1 MIEIENLKPFPKFCY
16 TIGMIPSSY
25 KESLTYEEQLIWFC
39 SFLQDTVIPTVNN
52 NGLAVEELQ
61 NLYVEL
67 KSYVDNYFENLDVQ
81 NEINI
86 KLDTMAENGTLL
98 NLIKPYIDPLFN
110 EQNERISTF
119 ENNVNSQINSMNE
132 LISSVTSGTPLV
144 ASSTSEMTETD
155 RIYVNTSDGK
165 WYYYNGTNWQIG
177 GTYQTTGIG
186 EYSIG
191 LDNLKNEVIN
201 DRYTQNS
208 SNILNPFTCLNNKGI
223 TSATG
228 QISDN
233 NLYWIT
239 DKIYVNNGE
248 YLRCLMSNNYNN
260 SQAKAF
266 PPYKAVYYNN
276 NDEVIEAFTNI
287 NIFHATTD
295 GYFRLQFAQSNIS
308 FIDRFKIVC
317 DKSNSEFL
325 NKSFKNFYPYT
336 FNNKNNIF
344 LNINENDFEN
354 SSKFRLVG
362 LNEITLN
369 DFELG
374 TVYTNNGTEDTAS
387 NRIKSKKI
395 LSFPIGSKI
404 KSDGTVSFRCL
415 FYDNNDNYLNQYTDW
430 LTNEY
435 MFSENKR
442 CIIIGSLNPAT
453 EINDIND
460 WFSHISF
467 KSNIEYIID
476 FIKNYNFIDNN
487 FITYLGEKIN
497 LDNKFYYEPQT
508 FSNLG
513 QDACQYNNKLFIFNS
528 QGKFN
533 VYDLINK
540 TLYGLFDLDENET
553 IKPHCNSAFFGNKKY
568 AEGDLF
574 PILYVNAYNTSGLPL
589 GTLYAH
595 RILFDSTN
603 NEYTT
608 QLIQTIKI
616 GFTNEEIWTIQGD
629 IRPYGNFILN
639 SDTNELYAFTL
650 RGENTRFFKFNMPEI
665 EIGDTILNTNDIIE
679 MFDTEILPYIQGC
692 TYSNN
697 QIFALNGNDSIIQNS
712 SYLNVINLNKKS
724 ITNKIPLSSLMNEP
738 EAIFK
743 YNQSLYIAGF
753 NNFYKFN

>member
-1 MIEIENLKPFPKFCY
+1 MINVENLKPFPKFCY
-16 TIGMIPSSY
+16 TIGMIPTSY

-52 NGLAVEELQ
+52 NGNAVQELQ
-61 NLYVEL
+61 NLYIEL
-67 KSYVDNYFENLDVQ
+67 KSYVDTYFENLDVQ

-86 KLDTMAENGTLL
+86 KLDKMAENGTLL
-98 NLIKPYIDPLFN
+98 NLIKPYINPLFN
-110 EQNERISTF
+110 EQNERISNF
-119 ENNVNSQINSMNE
+119 ENTVNSEINSMNE
-132 LISSVTSGTPLV
+132 LISSVTSGSPLV
-144 ASSTSEMTETD
+144 ASSTSEMTDTN

-165 WYYYNGTNWQIG
+165 WYYYNGTNWVIG
-177 GTYQTTGIG
+177 GTYQSTGIG

-208 SNILNPFTCLNNKGI
+208 SNIFNPFTCLNNKSI
-223 TSATG
+223 TSASG

-239 DKIYVNNGE
+239 DKIYVNEGE
-248 YLRCLMSNNYNN
+248 YLRCLFSDNYYK
-260 SQAKAF
+260 SKAKAF
-266 PPYKAVYYNN
+266 PPYKAAYYNN
-276 NDEVIEAFTNI
+276 NDEVISTSSNI
-287 NIFHATTD
+287 NIFYASSD
-295 GYFRLQFAQSNIS
+295 GYFRLQFLQSVIPFS
-308 FIDRFKIVC
+308 DRFKIVC
-317 DKSNSEFL
+317 DKSTNEFL
-325 NKSFKNFYPYT
+325 NNSFKNFYPFT
-336 FNNKNNIF
+336 LINKDNINM
-344 LNINENDFEN
+344 NINEDDFEN

-362 LNEITLN
+362 LNEININ
-369 DFELG
+369 DFEFGSVLSS
-374 TVYTNNGTEDTAS
+374 NGTDAAGKH
-387 NRIKSKKI
+387 RVKSKKI
-395 LSFPIGSKI
+395 LSFPVGSKI
-404 KSDGTVSFRCL
+404 ISDGTVGFRCL
-415 FYDNNDNYLNQYTDW
+415 FYDNNDNYLNENTDW
-430 LTNEY
+430 LTTEY
-435 MFSENKR
+435 MFTENKR
-442 CIIIGSLNPAT
+442 CMIIGSPTLTT
-453 EINDIND
+453 EFSDINE

-467 KSNIEYIID
+467 KSNIDYIFD
-476 FIKNYNFIDNN
+476 FIKKYNFIDNK
-487 FITYLGEKIN
+487 FISYIGEKIN

-513 QDACQYNNKLFIFNS
+513 QDACEYNNKLFIFNS

-540 TLYGLFDLDENET
+540 TLYGLFDLDENDT

-589 GTLYAH
+589 GTLYGH
-595 RILFDSTN
+595 RILFDSAN
-603 NEYTT
+603 NIYST

-616 GFTNEEIWTIQGD
+616 GFTNDEIWTIQGD

-650 RGENTRFFKFNMPEI
+650 RGENTRFFKFNMPDI
-665 EIGDTILNTNDIIE
+665 EIGDTILNKNDIIE

-724 ITNKIPLSSLMNEP
+724 ITNRIPLSSLMNEP

-743 YNQSLYIAGF
+743 YDNSLFIAGF